1 MCKDYVEC
9 PICGKK
15 LMNMTSH
22 IKAHGIEI
30 KDFKIK
36 YPNVDLVSE
45 SYRSKM
51 SSKMKVVRNRDDVK
65 AKTSENSKRMW
76 GSSEF
81 KDKMHKIH
89 LEVQSDKDLQSR
101 KSKTLKNTWK
111 RQEVRNRIID
121 AQKKAQSLESEK
133 ERKSRQGKLNW
144 ESKEYRS
151 KVRKHRSVR
160 ILDNG
165 EPMIF
170 ASSWEVKVSK
180 YLDSLDIEWDYE
192 TLQFEYFTNDG
203 KSHNYYPDFYLRDL
217 DLILEVK
224 PKHEIELEVNQLKFS
239 SVVSCG
245 RNIMYITQ
253 DDIVNIDTF
262 KDKIYGVHRL
272 SKTEM

>member
-45 SYRSKM
+45 SY
-51 SSKMKVVRNRDDVK
+51 
-65 AKTSENSKRMW
+65 
-76 GSSEF
+76 
-81 KDKMHKIH
+81 
-89 LEVQSDKDLQSR
+89 
-101 KSKTLKNTWK
+101 
-111 RQEVRNRIID
+111 
-121 AQKKAQSLESEK
+121 
-133 ERKSRQGKLNW
+133 
-144 ESKEYRS
+144 
-151 KVRKHRSVR
+151 
-160 ILDNG
+160 
-165 EPMIF
+165 
-170 ASSWEVKVSK
+170 
-180 YLDSLDIEWDYE
+180 SLDIEWDYE

>member
-45 SYRSKM
+45 SYRNKM

-65 AKTSENSKRMW
+65 AKTSENAKRMW
-76 GSSEF
+76 SSSEF

-111 RQEVRNRIID
+111 KQEARNRIID
-121 AQKKAQSLESEK
+121 AQKKAQLLESEK

-165 EPMIF
+165 E
-170 ASSWEVKVSK
+170 
-180 YLDSLDIEWDYE
+180 L
-192 TLQFEYFTNDG
+192 
-203 KSHNYYPDFYLRDL
+203 
-217 DLILEVK
+217 
-224 PKHEIELEVNQLKFS
+224 
-239 SVVSCG
+239 
-245 RNIMYITQ
+245 
-253 DDIVNIDTF
+253 
-262 KDKIYGVHRL
+262 
-272 SKTEM
+272 